1 MSNKPIFRR
10 RKYIIQKGLQFRYI
24 GLVFTLALIASLV
37 TGWTVFATGWHFLGE
52 KLASVYPQGRLVYV
66 VRATNLALIRNLLLI
81 SPLIFILGLL
91 FSHRIAGPVY
101 RISKTLEDISKGN
114 LGLKIRLRE
123 GDELVDLADMINNL
137 TDSLNKTIL
146 TDRDIV
152 AQIEKDLVEIKQ
164 IVSSQ
169 PCDCAR
175 IQTLLGSIQER
186 SKELSVSFNKWTI
199 TA

>member
-1 MSNKPIFRR
+1 MPNRPILRR
-10 RKYIIQKGLQFRYI
+10 RQYIIKKGLQFRYI
-24 GLVFTLALIASLV
+24 GLVFGLALLASMV

-66 VRATNLALIRNLLLI
+66 LRVTNLALIRNLLLI

-101 RISKTLEDISKGN
+101 RIGKTLEEISKGN
-114 LGLKIRLRE
+114 LSLRVRLRK

-137 TDSLNKTIL
+137 TESLNKTMVSDKDMLIK
-146 TDRDIV
+146 
-152 AQIEKDLVEIKQ
+152 IEKDLEEIGR
-164 IVSSQ
+164 IASSQ

-175 IQTLLGSIQER
+175 IKELINSIQEK
-186 SKELSVSFNKWTI
+186 SKELSASLNKWTP
-199 TA
+199 A